1 LTEQP
6 ASTDGGRGAHAGRV
20 LGDIGTNVI
29 YEDDR
34 VRVWRL
40 KLGPGEE
47 SPVHR
52 HELDHL
58 LVQVSGDRIAVIP
71 EPDTQGPFTEML
83 EAEVVP
89 GAVVHVR
96 QGGVE
101 RARNVGSL
109 PYLEVIVELKESAAP
124 KADRPER

>member
-1 LTEQP
+1 MIGP
-6 ASTDGGRGAHAGRV
+6 PDGSAGARASGHGRV

-29 YEDDR
+29 FEDDQ

-40 KLGPGEE
+40 KLAPGEE
-47 SPVHR
+47 SPIHR

-58 LVQVSGDRIAVIP
+58 LIQVSGDRIAVIP

-83 EAEVVP
+83 EADVVP

-96 QGGVE
+96 HGGVE

-109 PYLEVIVELKESAAP
+109 PYLEVIVELKEP
-124 KADRPER
+124 LPD